1 MIARSVQELQESAP
15 SQEPRKIRVD
25 VADIKERVNRRAAA
39 QEARMVE
46 RLRSRQPPP
55 KTVDAPP
62 AAAAAAPALRR
73 SAEMLDKRREFLRG
87 GAEAERRA
95 TMGEAARLQAS
106 QYKDAVSRRRAEQ
119 AETEGRRQEARRD
132 GKSTAPLPAALAP
145 WPLTS
150 T

>member
-46 RLRSRQPPP
+46 RLRSRQPP
-55 KTVDAPP
+55 KALDAPP
-62 AAAAAAPALRR
+62 AAAAAAPAPRR

-119 AETEGRRQEARRD
+119 AETEERRQEARRD
-132 GKSTAPLPAALAP
+132 GRSTAPFPPHSRRGL
-145 WPLTS
+145 
-150 T
+150 

>member
-15 SQEPRKIRVD
+15 SQEPRKICVD

-46 RLRSRQPPP
+46 RLRSRQPP
-55 KTVDAPP
+55 KAMDAP
-62 AAAAAAPALRR
+62 AATAEAAAPAPRR

-119 AETEGRRQEARRD
+119 AETEERRQEARRD
-132 GKSTAPLPAALAP
+132 GRSTAPFPPHSRRGL
-145 WPLTS
+145 
-150 T
+150 